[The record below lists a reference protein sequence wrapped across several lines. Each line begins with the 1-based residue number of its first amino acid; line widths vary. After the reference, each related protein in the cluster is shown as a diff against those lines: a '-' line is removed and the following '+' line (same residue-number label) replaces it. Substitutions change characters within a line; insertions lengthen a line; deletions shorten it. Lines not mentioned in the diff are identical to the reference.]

1 MPKRE
6 FSPVLPTFPQ
16 LLASYPQD
24 GVKSRK
30 LPLNPCHAIWN
41 CRNFW
46 VTPYDVSEGRVRY
59 NDPMEEGSLNFDE
72 FIDRWQK
79 ELYQAWDALPA
90 DTRSGLVKALGLL
103 PGDVKGWRGLIDQA
117 VENLHLAAGHKH
129 RVAIVGPAN
138 VGKSTLYNQFVRS
151 KVDQAV
157 VSAVPG
163 TTRESQQADAG
174 IFAVIDTPGADAIG
188 AVGKAEK
195 ERALLAARSADVL
208 VLLFDATHGVR
219 PPERAL
225 FQELSALDIPLLA
238 AMNKMDV
245 IAKERPEILGKA
257 AAGLGIPSDQL
268 IPISAKKSEGLEAL
282 LLAIAKSEPAIVAAL
297 GQALPAYRW
306 RLAQGAI
313 GRAASTAAAIAA
325 TPLPFLDFI
334 PLIAIQATMVMG
346 IARIY
351 AYRITMARA
360 RELIV
365 SFGLGVLGRTLFY
378 ELSKLGGPPGWVLA
392 AAVAAGTTTAMGYA
406 AVVWFERGE
415 RLSKDAMGR
424 ITRAFTE
431 TVVARLKTIGRK
443 RPDRKTLHERV
454 SGALDALPAPET
466 QTEFQG
472 SSDQKKTKHKPA

>member
-1 MPKRE
+1 MNEK
-6 FSPVLPTFPQ
+6 
-16 LLASYPQD
+16 
-24 GVKSRK
+24 
-30 LPLNPCHAIWN
+30 PLH
-41 CRNFW
+41 
-46 VTPYDVSEGRVRY
+46 
-59 NDPMEEGSLNFDE
+59 FDE
-72 FIDRWQK
+72 FIDRSQR
-79 ELYQAWDALPA
+79 ELYKAWDGLPEE
-90 DTRSGLVKALGLL
+90 TRAGLVKALGLL
-103 PGDVKGWRGLIDQA
+103 PGDVKGWRGLIDQSM
-117 VENLHLAAGHKH
+117 ENLRMAAGEKHK
-129 RVAIVGPAN
+129 VAIVGPAN
-138 VGKSTLYNQFVRS
+138 VGKSTLYNQFVRD
-151 KVDQAV
+151 KDAQAD

-163 TTRESQQADAG
+163 TTRVSQEADAG

-195 ERALLAARSADVL
+195 ERALLAAQGADVL

-219 PPERAL
+219 EPERKL
-225 FQELSALDIPLLA
+225 FQDLSALDIPLLVA
-238 AMNKMDV
+238 LNKMDV
-245 IAKERPEILGKA
+245 IAKERPAIIGKA

-268 IPISAKKSEGLEAL
+268 IPISAKKSDGLEAL
-282 LLAIAKSEPAIVAAL
+282 LLAIAKSEPAIIAAL

-306 RLAQGAI
+306 MLAQGVI

-351 AYRITMARA
+351 AYRITLARA

-406 AVVWFERGE
+406 AAVWFERGE
-415 RLSKDAMGR
+415 RLSKEAMSR

-431 TVVARLKTIGRK
+431 TVVARIKTLGRR
-443 RPDRKTLHERV
+443 RPDRKTLRERV
-454 SGALDALPAPET
+454 GQALDELPTPDVEDE
-466 QTEFQG
+466 QSG
-472 SSDQKKTKHKPA
+472 G